1 MKQEISYKNFFI
13 NYAIFVVIAAAV
25 FGILIYVIKISQKSW
40 DKNLKA
46 AVEYTLAE
54 SEPDTWEIGKS
65 VRITNPLSAG
75 AACYDA
81 RNKKSGETGKAI
93 IIRIQT
99 FYGPHC
105 GVFIVQNDG
114 KIDFK
119 GYSSLHGRVAVQL
132 KNSYTGRRVEYWSQR
147 IVEMLKQGSAVM
159 KQKKSFMYIASFLAL
174 TIPTPGRFVLG
185 FTLVFELFI
194 LEVLGI
200 LVNSLVSKLKFN
212 EIRTYFVMLFMISI
226 TLLYRQILV
235 LTYTEIALNLGFL
248 LYLPPV
254 SVFLTHTLFTDFE
267 EPLPVRL
274 KTNLFSTLVFSLMI
288 LLFFLFRDIAGYGTF
303 TFFGKN
309 HRIFEKVILNP
320 DKVGIFT
327 FFASISGA
335 LVLTGLVIYLFM
347 FIRNKARII
356 SGRGE

>member
-1 MKQEISYKNFFI
+1 
-13 NYAIFVVIAAAV
+13 
-25 FGILIYVIKISQKSW
+25 
-40 DKNLKA
+40 
-46 AVEYTLAE
+46 
-54 SEPDTWEIGKS
+54 
-65 VRITNPLSAG
+65 
-75 AACYDA
+75 
-81 RNKKSGETGKAI
+81 
-93 IIRIQT
+93 
-99 FYGPHC
+99 
-105 GVFIVQNDG
+105 
-114 KIDFK
+114 
-119 GYSSLHGRVAVQL
+119 
-132 KNSYTGRRVEYWSQR
+132 
-147 IVEMLKQGSAVM
+147 M

-185 FTLVFELFI
+185 FTLILELFI

-267 EPLPVRL
+267 EPLSVRL